1 MAHVH
6 QTSWAMSKK
15 AKIESLLN
23 DINGS
28 NNTLYKFANEIRKN
42 RKKPAYKAS
51 PLVPFERVSGL
62 HIRHTHLYKAL
73 ITACGKCVC
82 AGHRVD
88 LALDH
93 ITTARPNK
101 LLDDPYSD
109 FKVAFYVYPSTD
121 CSACWHIDLTY
132 FETNDANPLKRK
144 IPNDDDGVIG
154 SPKTRRSMTLEGSSF
169 SAYASHSQSDESK
182 VNDSKATSPTPKNES
197 LQARSIDD
205 LCSALHQL
213 DLSTVGPK
221 EVLGYL
227 LHEKSHAY
235 EVHVSQSSSEI
246 DISKASETL
255 DHILANTTSDDL
267 IKTQVMYPY
276 QRLRLAY
283 VLSLSLLR
291 LYPSPWL
298 EVKDRWSCNNVRFLI
313 TQFSPDKSLVTP
325 HIMGPSQGDK
335 ATTGIVRGLVK
346 NYQIY
351 ALGVMLLEIAIGK
364 PIDTSVIPGDHDQ
377 ETREFLAALKFD
389 KEGIV
394 AEALGS
400 RYAQIVSRCLLFK
413 FEGIDTDLR
422 REELQRAFYEDVVC
436 QLEDCVREL
445 SSQ

>member
-1 MAHVH
+1 
-6 QTSWAMSKK
+6 MSKK
-15 AKIESLLN
+15 AKIESLLT

-28 NNTLYKFANEIRKN
+28 NNTLYKFANEIRKT

-62 HIRHTHLYKAL
+62 HVRHTRLFNAL
-73 ITACGKCVC
+73 KTACGKCGC

-88 LALDH
+88 LAIDH
-93 ITTARPNK
+93 IPTTRPSK
-101 LLDDPYSD
+101 LLDDPNSD
-109 FKVAFYVYPSTD
+109 FKVAFYVYPTTD
-121 CSACWHIDLTY
+121 CSTCWHIDLTY
-132 FETNDANPLKRK
+132 FETNNVNALKRK
-144 IPNDDDGVIG
+144 ISDDHIDSKA
-154 SPKTRRSMTLEGSSF
+154 SPKTIRSMVLDAPSF
-169 SAYASHSQSDESK
+169 STTASGSQCDVPKATESNTASH
-182 VNDSKATSPTPKNES
+182 TPKNES
-197 LQARSIDD
+197 LQAQSIDN
-205 LCSALHQL
+205 LCSRLQGL
-213 DLSTVGPK
+213 NPSTIDPK
-221 EVLGYL
+221 DILGYL
-227 LHEKSHAY
+227 LHEKLHAY
-235 EVHVSQSSSEI
+235 EVHVSQSSSEMPENS
-246 DISKASETL
+246 DSL
-255 DHILANTTSDDL
+255 DHILANTTSDNL

-298 EVKDRWSCNNVRFLI
+298 NVKDRWECKDIRFLI
-313 TQFSPDKSLVTP
+313 TQSSPEKSMVTP
-325 HIMGPSQGDK
+325 HIMGPSHGNK
-335 ATTGIVRGLVK
+335 AKSGIVRGLVK

-389 KEGIV
+389 KEGVV

-413 FEGIDTDLR
+413 FDGVDTDLR